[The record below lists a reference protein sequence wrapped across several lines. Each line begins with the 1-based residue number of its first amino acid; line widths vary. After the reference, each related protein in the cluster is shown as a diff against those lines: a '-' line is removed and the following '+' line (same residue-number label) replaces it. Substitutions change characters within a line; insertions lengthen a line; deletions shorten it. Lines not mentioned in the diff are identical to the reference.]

1 MEIDFY
7 CFRFH
12 RFKCHHTGK
21 DIAEVFFASL
31 KDKGIL
37 EKVLDITLDNAASNT
52 TFIAEFE
59 KLMKKILLDFVKINI
74 FAVLRTL

>member
-37 EKVLDITLDNAASNT
+37 EKVLDITLDNAASN
-52 TFIAEFE
+52 
-59 KLMKKILLDFVKINI
+59 ILHSLQNSKSLWKRFY
-74 FAVLRTL
+74 